1 MGNKVQMRLSE
12 RRGLSQKIFFPLWLN
27 IKVQGKYNSNI
38 QLHTEDRRKIQAR
51 QNRGRRG
58 VRKMLEWR
66 RLNATANNIQRVR
79 NFHFS
84 IVVERGAQEMGHY
97 ITLSITILVE
107 EYALSLSVSKFQSV
121 ITITIRSESHSRFFE
136 NSFNWWLNIN
146 ACFKLGIWIMR
157 ITLDLISQL

>member
-1 MGNKVQMRLSE
+1 MQLSLGNKVQMRLSE

-97 ITLSITILVE
+97 ITLSITLL
-107 EYALSLSVSKFQSV
+107 YWW
-121 ITITIRSESHSRFFE
+121 RSMLFPWVCQ
-136 NSFNWWLNIN
+136 SFNRWSQSPLGQKVIHVF
-146 ACFKLGIWIMR
+146 FKILL
-157 ITLDLISQL
+157 TDD